1 MASSQGYLEYVLD
14 LLSGVEGLTTRKMM
28 GEYLL
33 YSEGTLFGGVYDD
46 RLLIKETPA
55 SASALGA
62 TAVPYEGARP
72 MRLVDSDD
80 GDALSRLVGAVMASS
95 QGYLEY
101 VLDLLSGVEGLT
113 TRKMMGEYLL
123 YSEGTLFGGVYD
135 DRLLIKE
142 TPASASALGTT
153 AVPYEGARP
162 LRLVDSDDGDALSR
176 LVGAVCAEL
185 RGGPAR
191 RARR

>member
-1 MASSQGYLEYVLD
+1 MASSQGYLDYVLD
-14 LLSGVEGLTTRKMM
+14 LLSGVEDLTTRKMM

-80 GDALSRLVGAVMASS
+80 GDALSRLVGGRLRGAPR
-95 QGYLEY
+95 GP
-101 VLDLLSGVEGLT
+101 G
-113 TRKMMGEYLL
+113 
-123 YSEGTLFGGVYD
+123 SEGPPMTGEMACARCGLRVCETLLVRFG
-135 DRLLIKE
+135 LLRME
-142 TPASASALGTT
+142 D
-153 AVPYEGARP
+153 
-162 LRLVDSDDGDALSR
+162 VDVA
-176 LVGAVCAEL
+176 
-185 RGGPAR
+185 
-191 RARR
+191 

>member
-1 MASSQGYLEYVLD
+1 MASSQGYLDYVLD

-80 GDALSRLVGAVMASS
+80 GDS
-95 QGYLEY
+95 
-101 VLDLLSGVEGLT
+101 
-113 TRKMMGEYLL
+113 
-123 YSEGTLFGGVYD
+123 
-135 DRLLIKE
+135 
-142 TPASASALGTT
+142 
-153 AVPYEGARP
+153 
-162 LRLVDSDDGDALSR
+162 LSR
-176 LVGAVCAEL
+176 LVGAVCTEL

>member
-1 MASSQGYLEYVLD
+1 MASSQGYLDYVLD

-28 GEYLL
+28 
-33 YSEGTLFGGVYDD
+33 
-46 RLLIKETPA
+46 R
-55 SASALGA
+55 
-62 TAVPYEGARP
+62 
-72 MRLVDSDD
+72 
-80 GDALSRLVGAVMASS
+80 
-95 QGYLEY
+95 
-101 VLDLLSGVEGLT
+101 
-113 TRKMMGEYLL
+113 EYLL

-162 LRLVDSDDGDALSR
+162 MRLVDSDDGDSLSH

-185 RGGPAR
+185 RGGSDRKTR
-191 RARR
+191 R

>member
-62 TAVPYEGARP
+62 TAVPTRARGRCGSSIQMTATRSPGWWGPSARSSAGARLGGP
-72 MRLVDSDD
+72 VDD
-80 GDALSRLVGAVMASS
+80 GGD
-95 QGYLEY
+95 
-101 VLDLLSGVEGLT
+101 GL
-113 TRKMMGEYLL
+113 
-123 YSEGTLFGGVYD
+123 
-135 DRLLIKE
+135 
-142 TPASASALGTT
+142 
-153 AVPYEGARP
+153 RP
-162 LRLVDSDDGDALSR
+162 LRVARVRDAAR
-176 LVGAVCAEL
+176 APRPVAH
-185 RGGPAR
+185 GGR
-191 RARR
+191 RRSIIDTAPRIERTCL

>member
-14 LLSGVEGLTTRKMM
+14 LLSGVEGL
-28 GEYLL
+28 
-33 YSEGTLFGGVYDD
+33 
-46 RLLIKETPA
+46 A
-55 SASALGA
+55 
-62 TAVPYEGARP
+62 
-72 MRLVDSDD
+72 
-80 GDALSRLVGAVMASS
+80 
-95 QGYLEY
+95 
-101 VLDLLSGVEGLT
+101 

-162 LRLVDSDDGDALSR
+162 MRLVDSDDGDSLSH

-185 RGGPAR
+185 RGGSDRKTR
-191 RARR
+191 R

>member
-1 MASSQGYLEYVLD
+1 MASSQGYLDYVLD

-80 GDALSRLVGAVMASS
+80 GDS
-95 QGYLEY
+95 
-101 VLDLLSGVEGLT
+101 
-113 TRKMMGEYLL
+113 
-123 YSEGTLFGGVYD
+123 
-135 DRLLIKE
+135 
-142 TPASASALGTT
+142 
-153 AVPYEGARP
+153 
-162 LRLVDSDDGDALSR
+162 LSR

-185 RGGPAR
+185 RGGSDRKTR
-191 RARR
+191 R

>member
-1 MASSQGYLEYVLD
+1 MASSQGYLDYVLD
-14 LLSGVEGLTTRKMM
+14 LLAGVEGLTTRKMM

-80 GDALSRLVGAVMASS
+80 GDALSRLVGAV
-95 QGYLEY
+95 
-101 VLDLLSGVEGLT
+101 
-113 TRKMMGEYLL
+113 
-123 YSEGTLFGGVYD
+123 
-135 DRLLIKE
+135 
-142 TPASASALGTT
+142 
-153 AVPYEGARP
+153 
-162 LRLVDSDDGDALSR
+162 
-176 LVGAVCAEL
+176 CAEL

-191 RARR
+191 RACR

>member
-1 MASSQGYLEYVLD
+1 MEYAVFRLAVEYLPHTGYGAIVERGSRIRRKKAVMASSQGYLDYVLD

-80 GDALSRLVGAVMASS
+80 GDALSRLVGAV
-95 QGYLEY
+95 
-101 VLDLLSGVEGLT
+101 
-113 TRKMMGEYLL
+113 
-123 YSEGTLFGGVYD
+123 
-135 DRLLIKE
+135 
-142 TPASASALGTT
+142 
-153 AVPYEGARP
+153 
-162 LRLVDSDDGDALSR
+162 
-176 LVGAVCAEL
+176 CAEL

-191 RARR
+191 RACR